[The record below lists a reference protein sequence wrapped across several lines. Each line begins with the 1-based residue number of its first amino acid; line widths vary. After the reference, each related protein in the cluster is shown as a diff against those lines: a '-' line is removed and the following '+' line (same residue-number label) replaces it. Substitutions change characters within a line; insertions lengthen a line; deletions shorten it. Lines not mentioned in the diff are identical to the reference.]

1 MSANLSE
8 LSLQFLKQR
17 MKHAEEFAFAVIKQS
32 GVGQFFAR
40 RLENSASTAEFSKR
54 RVGLCKF
61 EVRFFCSGLKCA
73 YRCGKDAL
81 VIG

>member
-1 MSANLSE
+1 
-8 LSLQFLKQR
+8 

-54 RVGLCKF
+54 RVGLCKS
-61 EVRFFCSGLKCA
+61 EVRFFVS
-73 YRCGKDAL
+73 D
-81 VIG
+81 